1 MLLDTSGLYCYF
13 DKDDL
18 FHKKADE
25 YFDSSDFMIV
35 SDYVLSEFIPLC
47 HTRGLNRIKT
57 LTFVEEILYSPLIDK
72 VWTTESHYIEALN
85 LLKSRPDKSY
95 SLCDAVSFLLMRER
109 GLDQAL
115 TTDKHFEQEGFVRLL
130 K

>member
-13 DKDDL
+13 DKDAV
-18 FHKKADE
+18 FHQKAVE
-25 YFDSSDFMIV
+25 YFESADLMLV

-47 HTRGLNRIKT
+47 HTRGLSREKT
-57 LTFVEEILYSPLIDK
+57 ITFVEEILYSPLIDK
-72 VWTTESHYIEALN
+72 MWTNETHYLEALK
-85 LLKSRPDKSY
+85 LLKSRQDKSY
-95 SLCDAVSFLLMRER
+95 SLCDAVSFLLMREY

-115 TTDKHFEQEGFVRLL
+115 TTDKHFEQEGFIRLL